1 MATPGSPVDVIVV
14 ALRTRSDE
22 RELLMPASV
31 LASWFE
37 VPVVLVTPEA
47 DRLGELE
54 SLTRGLG
61 TLTRIPAVADG
72 PSFPSAIVDFLTDH
86 DGTTSERALIV
97 ASATDTGFEIARTAP
112 FPTFIPTASSRVR
125 LATGPLVLELAG
137 SSSDTDVLATAA
149 IWSRPLGVGVRI
161 VTEEGPNTEAIDAR
175 DRMHAL
181 GVDAGIDSLRPHGLD
196 PAVLVART
204 RMATALIVPQDRI
217 DEPAFARTATREGVS
232 IVVAPTMADRS
243 IHSHHEEW
251 HDDWA
256 EWMNARPAASSH
268 GAVAVELDAASC
280 WDRLGAARVG
290 RIAYL
295 EDGWPTI
302 VPVNFSVDDGAVI
315 IRSLDGGKAR
325 AAERDEVV
333 CLEIDGVDLD
343 DRTGWSVLARGH
355 LRVIDD
361 PEALRDAWA
370 NDPEPFI
377 ASPRWRWLRLEPF
390 TVTGRSLESAAQAM
404 TPAE

>member
-1 MATPGSPVDVIVV
+1 MSTPGSPVDVIVV

-22 RELLMPASV
+22 RELLMPAAV

-37 VPVVLVTPEA
+37 VPVVLVAPDV
-47 DRLGELE
+47 DRLSELD

-61 TLTRIPAVADG
+61 TLTRPPRVADG
-72 PSFPSAIVDFLTDH
+72 PSFPHAIVDILTEH

-97 ASATDTGFEIARTAP
+97 ASATDTGFEIARIAP
-112 FPTFIPTASSRVR
+112 FPTFIPTSTSRVR
-125 LATGPLVLELAG
+125 LATGPLVLELADT
-137 SSSDTDVLATAA
+137 SSDTDVLATAA
-149 IWSRPLGVGVRI
+149 IWARPLGVGVRI
-161 VTEEGPNTEAIDAR
+161 VTEERPSIDAKEAR

-204 RMATALIVPQDRI
+204 RLATALIIPQDRV

-232 IVVAPTMADRS
+232 VIVAPTMADRS
-243 IHSHHEEW
+243 THSHHEQW
-251 HDDWA
+251 HDEWA
-256 EWMNARPAASSH
+256 EWMNARPTASDE
-268 GAVAVELDAASC
+268 GAVAVELDSAMC
-280 WDRLGAARVG
+280 WDRLRAARVG

-295 EDGWPTI
+295 DDGWPTI
-302 VPVNFSVDDGAVI
+302 VPINFSVDDGAVI

-333 CLEIDGVDLD
+333 CLEIDGIDLE

-355 LRVIDD
+355 LQVIDD
-361 PEALRDAWA
+361 PEALRNAWA

-390 TVTGRSLESAAQAM
+390 TVTGRSLKSAAQAM
-404 TPAE
+404 APVD